1 MAMGDTHTW
10 AGSNSM
16 RMRVYTINNYIY
28 GLSLCMLGD
37 MPPAFRRPIVVCV
50 ALDVVRGRWRSHG
63 GGCPWVFAHIGA
75 EIRAPRQNMNARAPS
90 ARESAAD
97 TPGMRSHTSSVHVE
111 QKYAP
116 RHHLAASEP
125 MRHKCGCSRP
135 RTKSDVST
143 FKNDCGRRRR
153 QSQCRP

>member
-63 GGCPWVFAHIGA
+63 GGCPWVFAHAGA
-75 EIRAPRQNMNARAPS
+75 EIRALQRKMNA
-90 ARESAAD
+90 
-97 TPGMRSHTSSVHVE
+97 
-111 QKYAP
+111 
-116 RHHLAASEP
+116 
-125 MRHKCGCSRP
+125 
-135 RTKSDVST
+135 
-143 FKNDCGRRRR
+143 
-153 QSQCRP
+153 